1 MRANTALIILID
13 DIASALDN
21 GDSVIVVFLDF
32 SKVFDIV
39 SHTILF

>member
-21 GDSVIVVFLDF
+21 GDSVIEVFLDF

-39 SHTILF
+39 